1 MSTTITKTSIEL
13 VSAAAAL
20 ALAGIAGAD
29 VVAGWTFTNAIPSAT
44 TGTSYVYGVADQGVN
59 ATGSSIQGFHAAA
72 ATTWSSPA
80 GNGSQYS
87 FSSNNWAAGDFYE
100 ARLSTLGFTGISI
113 SFDQTR
119 SSTGPSAFTLSMSLD
134 GGASWTT
141 LLSYT
146 VLQNG
151 LAPNASWTTTGT
163 RQAAYTISAAAA
175 SAADQADVR
184 FRIVSDATVASGGTN
199 RIDNVFIE
207 GTVVPA
213 PGAVALLGLAALAGR
228 RRRA

>member
-1 MSTTITKTSIEL
+1 MTITTHLITAAATL
-13 VSAAAAL
+13 AVAGVSA
-20 ALAGIAGAD
+20 AD
-29 VVAGWTFTNAIPSAT
+29 VVAGWSFTNAIPGGT
-44 TGTSYVYGVADQGVN
+44 TGSEYVYGVADQGAN
-59 ATGSSIQGFHAAA
+59 ATGSSMRGFHLMA
-72 ATTWSSPA
+72 ATAWSSPA

-87 FSSNNWAAGDFYE
+87 FSSNNWQQGDYFE
-100 ARLSTLGFTGISI
+100 ARLSTLGFSGVSI

-119 SSTGPSAFTLSMSLD
+119 SSTGPSAFILFMSVD
-134 GGASWTT
+134 GGSNWST

-151 LAPNASWTTTGT
+151 LAPNASWSGTGT

-175 SAADQADVR
+175 AADNKADVI
-184 FRIVSDATVASGGTN
+184 FRMTCDVTPGSTGGTN

-207 GTVVPA
+207 GTVIPA
-213 PGAVALLGLAALAGR
+213 PGALALLGLAGLAGR

>member
-1 MSTTITKTSIEL
+1 MNPKTNLISAVATL
-13 VSAAAAL
+13 AVAGVSA
-20 ALAGIAGAD
+20 AD
-29 VVAGWTFTNAIPSAT
+29 VVAGWTFTSAIPSAT
-44 TGTSYVYGVADQGVN
+44 TGSTYVYGAADQGAN
-59 ATGSSIQGFHAAA
+59 ATGSNMRGFHLTA
-72 ATTWSSPA
+72 ATAWSSPA

-87 FSSNNWAAGDFYE
+87 FSANNWQMGDFFE
-100 ARLSTLGFTGISI
+100 ARLSTLGFSGVSI

-119 SSTGPSAFTLSMSLD
+119 SSTGPSAFVLFMSVD
-134 GGASWTT
+134 GGTNWST

-151 LAPNASWTTTGT
+151 LAPNASWSGTGT
-163 RQAAYTISAAAA
+163 RQAAYTVSAAAA
-175 SAADQADVR
+175 AADNQADVI
-184 FRIVSDATVASGGTN
+184 FRMTCDATPSSTGGTN

-213 PGAVALLGLAALAGR
+213 PGALALLGLAGLAGR

>member
-1 MSTTITKTSIEL
+1 MNTLTNRLIATAATLAVTCI
-13 VSAAAAL
+13 SA
-20 ALAGIAGAD
+20 AD
-29 VVAGWTFTNAIPSAT
+29 VVAGWTFTNAIPSST
-44 TGTSYVYGVADQGVN
+44 TGSEYVYGAADQGAN
-59 ATGSSIQGFHAAA
+59 AAGSSIRGFHLTA

-87 FSSNNWAAGDFYE
+87 FSANNWQMGDYYE
-100 ARLSTLGFTGISI
+100 ARFSTLGFQDISI

-119 SSTGPSAFTLSMSLD
+119 SSTGPSAFILFMSVD
-134 GGASWTT
+134 GGSSWST

-151 LAPNASWTTTGT
+151 LAPNASWSAAGT
-163 RQAAYTISAAAA
+163 RQSAYTITSAAA
-175 SAADQADVR
+175 SAADRADV
-184 FRIVSDATVASGGTN
+184 IVRMTCDVTPSSTGGTN

-207 GTVVPA
+207 GTAIPA
-213 PGAVALLGLAALAGR
+213 PGAVALLGLAGLAGR

>member
-1 MSTTITKTSIEL
+1 MTIKIHLVTAAATL
-13 VSAAAAL
+13 AVAGVSA
-20 ALAGIAGAD
+20 AD
-29 VVAGWTFTNAIPSAT
+29 VVAGWSFINAIPGGT
-44 TGTSYVYGVADQGVN
+44 TGSEYVYGVADQGTN
-59 ATGSSIQGFHAAA
+59 ATGSSIRGYHLTA
-72 ATTWSSPA
+72 ATAWSSPA

-87 FSSNNWAAGDFYE
+87 FSSNNWQQGDYFE
-100 ARLSTLGFTGISI
+100 ARLSTLGFSGVSI

-119 SSTGPSAFTLSMSLD
+119 SSTGPSAFMLFMSVD
-134 GGASWTT
+134 GGSNWST

-151 LAPNASWTTTGT
+151 LAPNLSWSAGGT

-175 SAADQADVR
+175 AADNKADVL
-184 FRIVSDATVASGGTN
+184 FRMTCDLTPSSTGGTN

-207 GTVVPA
+207 GTVIPA
-213 PGAVALLGLAALAGR
+213 PGALALLGLAGLAGR